1 MAEPV
6 AEARLGDSRLPPR
19 LRPNLLGIGAAKAG
33 TTSLA
38 EAVARHPDVFM
49 PPQKEL
55 NCLHY
60 GDLDERLD
68 EYAAYFRD
76 GQHARI
82 RCDFS
87 VRYLASPQA
96 PAAAA
101 RLAPDSRILAVLRNP
116 IDQVQSHYWHLLRQN
131 FHQPAAVSGPPDL
144 FAALER
150 FPTLLHEPALYG
162 KHLSRWVAYFPR
174 SAFFVVEYEEVAH
187 DLPGVLSRLYQFLD
201 LPASDA
207 AATPLEA
214 PTRRR
219 RGVHPREGVLGWVYP
234 RVYTMLSRGPF
245 QWLKHAVGVARA
257 ERLKRSLRLRESA
270 EAIFFKAGY
279 PKLDADGRRRLHA
292 VFEEDIAALAR
303 LDFVDVRGW
312 AP

>member
-6 AEARLGDSRLPPR
+6 LEARLGDSRLPAQ

-38 EAVARHPDVFM
+38 EALARHPDVFM

-76 GQHARI
+76 GQQTRI

-101 RLAPDSRILAVLRNP
+101 RLAPDAKIVVILRNP
-116 IDQVQSHYWHLLRQN
+116 
-131 FHQPAAVSGPPDL
+131 
-144 FAALER
+144 
-150 FPTLLHEPALYG
+150 
-162 KHLSRWVAYFPR
+162 
-174 SAFFVVEYEEVAH
+174 
-187 DLPGVLSRLYQFLD
+187 
-201 LPASDA
+201 
-207 AATPLEA
+207 
-214 PTRRR
+214 
-219 RGVHPREGVLGWVYP
+219 
-234 RVYTMLSRGPF
+234 
-245 QWLKHAVGVARA
+245 
-257 ERLKRSLRLRESA
+257 
-270 EAIFFKAGY
+270 
-279 PKLDADGRRRLHA
+279 
-292 VFEEDIAALAR
+292 
-303 LDFVDVRGW
+303 
-312 AP
+312 